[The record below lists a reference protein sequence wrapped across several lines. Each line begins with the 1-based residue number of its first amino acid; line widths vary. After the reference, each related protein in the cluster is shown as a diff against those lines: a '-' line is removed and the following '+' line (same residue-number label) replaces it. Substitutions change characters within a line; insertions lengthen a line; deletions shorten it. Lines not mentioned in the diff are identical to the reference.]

1 MSPSSTALSCH
12 HWSLIAPKD
21 PLTATEVAAIEA
33 GVAVT
38 GEAEEE
44 EAVLTGE
51 EEEAPMG
58 VEEDGE
64 VAAIAEGGAAVM
76 ETVTV
81 LLPPPHL
88 PVTVGLGAHR
98 FQSRN
103 NLFHNA

>member
-44 EAVLTGE
+44 EAALTG

-76 ETVTV
+76 ETVTA
-81 LLPPPHL
+81 LLLPPHL